1 MKYWITHKD
10 LDFETYS
17 TNYLQVAWG
26 KPDECKY
33 WDKDSL
39 FIEGGLF
46 DSLDGMMV
54 LIRSGALPNFDF
66 YYDTVVYK
74 EDWERMK
81 HILTEMGG
89 EYTIFISEL
98 TTWVGNGFETHECFT
113 ILGVWM

>member
-1 MKYWITHKD
+1 MKYWNTYEQ

-39 FIEGGLF
+39 FLEGDLF

-54 LIRSGALPNFDF
+54 LIRSGALPTFDF
-66 YYDTVVYK
+66 YYDTVVYS
-74 EDWERMK
+74 EDWKRMR
-81 HILTEMGG
+81 HILMDMGG
-89 EYTIFISEL
+89 EYAIFISEL
-98 TTWVGNGFETHECFT
+98 ADWVGNGFDNGHKCFT
-113 ILGVWM
+113 ILGV